1 MYLAKFVNEWEY
13 AQCIRDGYLFM
24 RRLAWFK
31 KTEEIGRT
39 DELEATTHWLSA
51 DFDKDPDVVFAIAG
65 TERRLYRAVSRA
77 HHNPHLHHWFIY
89 SMFAG
94 YPRNFPPIS
103 DIDAFMEKIRR
114 FPAHRFQEEFG
125 PYTVL
130 ISNPREFVQ
139 RIKETC
145 RLNDYT
151 MKCGYVRYYESDQDS
166 VGINEPDNSSAMF
179 YKPQDYAYQQ
189 EYRIAIET
197 GEYQTAT
204 LMLNIGDISD
214 IAVIYET
221 RSIFINTVLER
232 DIPCINIKGHGPLTQ
247 PLQG

>member
-1 MYLAKFVNEWEY
+1 MHNVFAMGTYSCVAWHGSRKQKRL
-13 AQCIRDGYLFM
+13 DGLMNWKQRLIGLVRTSIKTQMLF
-24 RRLAWFK
+24 
-31 KTEEIGRT
+31 
-39 DELEATTHWLSA
+39 
-51 DFDKDPDVVFAIAG
+51 FAIAG